1 MEDKAISP
9 VVGMIMVLAII
20 AGFMSIIQTQQ
31 LPQWNKQKEAEHYK
45 LLVSE
50 FSRIPYILSTGTT
63 ASISLDAGLDYPDIP
78 LLINPP
84 DAVSTLKFE
93 KRNVTIS
100 YTLVTPSGQIPVP
113 PKNYSSTAIV
123 LKPHYFYSSEREL
136 VLEHGIIFEKW
147 GSKQIPITEQITF
160 TKSRIN
166 LPIINATSSS
176 FATSTVSL
184 KLTPVSY
191 GGEIMAKNLTITFET
206 SFPSWWNTT
215 LSELNFSVVEGVN
228 NVTVHIPEAV
238 ILDVSEWELGGSGKT
253 LKEYMKPDRLIPF
266 KPNISVSAGSIE
278 RIDVQ
283 VIDEYGN
290 PIPNILV
297 NASISG
303 DIGTLDARNVTT
315 NTFGVATFYLTA
327 PTNATTGRISFTAD
341 GVSTSVNVSVV
352 EIGES
357 YTVDYLHANGTY
369 KYEGFCN
376 CWKDVEVN
384 VITHISPAVVNVTV
398 AFTLTNEDGVAVGSG
413 VAPTNDTGWAQYN
426 FYWYKKKRYQDSI
439 TEDVKYAW
447 ACVGD
452 SCDFTEIQ
460 WSWG

>member
-93 KRNVTIS
+93 KRNITIN

-176 FATSTVSL
+176 VAASTISL

-191 GGEIMAKNLTITFET
+191 GGEITAKNLTITFET

-215 LSELNFSVVEGVN
+215 LSELNFSVTNGTN
-228 NVTVHIPEAV
+228 YVTVHIPEAV
-238 ILDVSEWELGGSGKT
+238 ILDVSGWELSGSGKT
-253 LKEYMKPDRLIPF
+253 LGEHRKPDRLIPF
-266 KPNISVSAGSIE
+266 KPNISVSAGSVE

-283 VIDEYGN
+283 VIDKYGN

-341 GVSTSVNVSVV
+341 SVTTSVNVSV
-352 EIGES
+352 IATG
-357 YTVDYLHANGTY
+357 YTVTITSAIGSYSHYNQSKNCFVDVTVSVHAS
-369 KYEGFCN
+369 
-376 CWKDVEVN
+376 
-384 VITHISPAVVNVTV
+384 ISPAKADIPV
-398 AFTLTNEDGVAVGSG
+398 ALTLTTKDNETVSSAIAVTDSNGDVSYIFFWYEKHKCKYDNIEDDIKY
-413 VAPTNDTGWAQYN
+413 VWAHT
-426 FYWYKKKRYQDSI
+426 DSSW
-439 TEDVKYAW
+439 D
-447 ACVGD
+447 C
-452 SCDFTEIQ
+452 TEIQ
-460 WSWG
+460 WL